1 VNKTAVVLT
10 LLASAMSTLTLA
22 QGAAPADP
30 HAGHVMPAAPAD
42 PHAGHVMPATPA
54 DPHAGHVMP
63 AAPAVDHSQH
73 QMPSATQSTPAGTL
87 PDGVR
92 DPHAY
97 ANGYVVG
104 SGAYALPGG
113 HAGHMSSH
121 VYSGAFVLDRLETV
135 DTAEGR
141 ATHFAIDAWYGRDF
155 RRWWLLSEG
164 EQASGESL
172 EASTELLASRAVSNY
187 WDAVAGVQ
195 LDTGDSAR
203 SWLSV
208 GVRGLAPYW
217 FEVDARLLLGE
228 SGQSALMLES
238 EYDLRLTQKLILQPM
253 AELTFHGRTLAR
265 QGEGRGLADV
275 HLGLRLRHEFTPQFA
290 PYVGV
295 EHTRLF
301 GETASL
307 SRQQGERTRDT
318 HLVLGLRL
326 WF

>member
-1 VNKTAVVLT
+1 MNSAAPG
-10 LLASAMSTLTLA
+10 LLLIATFLGTLA
-22 QGAAPADP
+22 QAQDASPADP
-30 HAGHVMPAAPAD
+30 HAGHVMP
-42 PHAGHVMPATPA
+42 T
-54 DPHAGHVMP
+54 
-63 AAPAVDHSQH
+63 APAVDHSQH
-73 QMPSATQSTPAGTL
+73 QMPTVPAIDHSQHQMPATTQAAPDSTL
-87 PDGVR
+87 PAGVR

-135 DTAEGR
+135 DSTEGR

-164 EQASGESL
+164 EHTSGESL

-195 LDTGDSAR
+195 LDTGDSTR

-228 SGQSALMLES
+228 SGQSALTLES

-253 AELTFHGRTLAR
+253 AELTFNGRSMA
-265 QGEGRGLADV
+265 QHGEGRGLADV
-275 HLGLRLRHEFTPQFA
+275 HMGLRLRHEFTPQFA

-295 EHTRLF
+295 EHSRQF
-301 GETASL
+301 GDTARFH
-307 SRQQGERTRDT
+307 RQQGEPTRDT
-318 HLVLGLRL
+318 RLVLGLRL

>member
-1 VNKTAVVLT
+1 MNKTAPVLT
-10 LLASAMSTLTLA
+10 LIASVLSTLTQA
-22 QGAAPADP
+22 QGAA
-30 HAGHVMPAAPAD
+30 
-42 PHAGHVMPATPA
+42 PA

-73 QMPSATQSTPAGTL
+73 QMPATPAVDHSQHQMPAATQTAPAGRL

-121 VYSGAFVLDRLETV
+121 VYSGGFVLDRLETV

-141 ATHFAIDAWYGRDF
+141 AAHYAIDAWYGRDF

-164 EQASGESL
+164 EKMPGESL
-172 EASTELLASRAVSNY
+172 ESSTELLASRAVSSY
-187 WDAVAGVQ
+187 WDAVAGIQ
-195 LDTGDSAR
+195 MDTGDGTR
-203 SWLSV
+203 PWLSA
-208 GVRGLAPYW
+208 GLRGLAPYW
-217 FEVDARLLLGE
+217 FEMDVRVLLGE
-228 SGQSALMLES
+228 SGQSALTLES

-253 AELTFHGRTLAR
+253 TELTFHGRSMA
-265 QGEGRGLADV
+265 QHGEGRGLADV
-275 HLGLRLRHEFTPQFA
+275 HMGLRLRHEFTPQFA

-295 EHTRLF
+295 EHTRQF
-301 GETASL
+301 GDTARF
-307 SRQQGERTRDT
+307 SRQLGERTRDT